1 MKREI
6 VRIDR
11 DLCNG
16 CGLCIPNCHEGA
28 LQMIDGKATLVSELM
43 CDGLGACLGHCP
55 VEAITIETRE
65 AERYNET
72 TVIQAMIPHGK
83 NVILA
88 HLKHL
93 KEHQQFEFL
102 KEGARYLL
110 EHRLE
115 IQFDVEE
122 ILQAI
127 HAMPSVPQKMQ
138 ATPETVRQ
146 NPAPKPTPPAGG
158 CPGSRMMSF
167 SSAGDDKSES
177 GSPQKS
183 QLRQWPIQMHLIN
196 PNASYFRK
204 ADLILAAD
212 CVAFSLGGFH
222 SQYLKGKSL
231 AIACPKLDE
240 DQDSYVAKLSDLI
253 DQAEIN
259 TLQVM
264 VMEVPC
270 CQGLVRLAQTA
281 ARSAKRKVPIKT
293 TMVGIKGD
301 IISEGWL

>member
-1 MKREI
+1 MTKREI

-16 CGLCIPNCHEGA
+16 CEACIPNCHEGA

-55 VEAITIETRE
+55 VGAITIETRE
-65 AERYNET
+65 AERYDET
-72 TVIQAMIPHGK
+72 AVMKVMVPQGK

-102 KEGARYLL
+102 KEGARYLR
-110 EHRLE
+110 EHREE
-115 IQFDVEE
+115 IPFDVDE
-122 ILQAI
+122 IFQTI
-127 HAMPSVPQKMQ
+127 HAL
-138 ATPETVRQ
+138 
-146 NPAPKPTPPAGG
+146 PAPPRSPQPAPAPGPAKPAAPPSGG
-158 CPGSRMMSF
+158 CPGSRVLSF
-167 SSAGDDKSES
+167 AKEENAKPEDLG
-177 GSPQKS
+177 PQPS

-196 PNASYFRK
+196 PNAAYFRK
-204 ADLILAAD
+204 ADLLLAAD
-212 CVAFSLGGFH
+212 CVAFALGGFH

-240 DQDSYVAKLSDLI
+240 DQDTYLAKLVDLI
-253 DQAEIN
+253 EQAEIN

-270 CQGLVRLAQTA
+270 CHGLVRLAQTA
-281 ARSAKRKVPIKT
+281 QRTAKRKVPVKT
-293 TMVGIKGD
+293 TVVGLQGNIV
-301 IISEGWL
+301 SESWL